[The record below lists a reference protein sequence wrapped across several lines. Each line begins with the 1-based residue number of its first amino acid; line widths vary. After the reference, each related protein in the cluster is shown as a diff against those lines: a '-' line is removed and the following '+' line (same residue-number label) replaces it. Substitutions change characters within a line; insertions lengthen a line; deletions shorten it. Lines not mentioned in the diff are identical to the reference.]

1 MLVNTNRGEES
12 MNNYCTERSQ
22 GGERVEGVG
31 IKRVNYP
38 LRRGTGFEII
48 LSAHCKVG
56 RGELNAE
63 QRVRVRIRG

>member
-1 MLVNTNRGEES
+1 

-56 RGELNAE
+56 DGGMLNAE
-63 QRVRVRIRG
+63 QRVRNRIRGSG